1 MTSQTTLGTTIGRHR
16 IARLLGGGTLGRV
29 FACKSPEREPLVAI
43 KLLRSKYAQLGEA
56 LMKQRPALER
66 IDSPHVV
73 RIHDVAVF
81 NNLVYVVMD
90 LVEGESLAERMK
102 TGMM

>member
-29 FACKSPEREPLVAI
+29 FACKSPEREQLVAI
-43 KLLRSKYAQLGEA
+43 KLLRSKYASLGES
-56 LMKQRPALER
+56 LLKHRNALEQ
-66 IDSPHVV
+66 IDSPHAVK
-73 RIHDVAVF
+73 IHDVAVF

-90 LVEGESLAERMK
+90 LIEGETLAER
-102 TGMM
+102 